1 MPARDK
7 RAFQGFL
14 IPEYVTI
21 VAMDYFLSVQAFNR
35 IVDTGSFV
43 KAAAQMNLH
52 PNVVTKLVQQLEAHL
67 RVKLLNRTTRRVM
80 LTTEGSLYHERMRRV
95 VDQWLEVEAE
105 MSVSQLDPRGKILV
119 DMGTTIASLIVIP
132 ALPAFHARYPSVQVD
147 ISASDRTADLAAEG
161 IDCVIRGGDLP
172 DSALVARR
180 LGSLQFV
187 TCATPAYLAAHAP
200 LAHPEQLESGHAL
213 VRYFFSPSGK
223 YNKIEFA
230 REGEHVTVEGRHAV
244 AVNDSNA
251 YLAAGMAGLGV
262 LHTLRFM
269 VQAQLDAGTLVTVLE
284 DWTVPPNTLSVV
296 YMPNR
301 HLSVRVRVFVEWLV
315 ELFHHHPHVSR

>member
-1 MPARDK
+1 MI
-7 RAFQGFL
+7 QEST
-14 IPEYVTI
+14 IPVRVTI
-21 VAMDYFLSVQAFNR
+21 CCMDYFLSVQAFNR

-67 RVKLLNRTTRRVM
+67 RVKLLNRTTRRVT
-80 LTTEGSLYHERMRRV
+80 LTSEGSLYHERMRRV

-105 MSVSQLDPRGKILV
+105 ISVSQLDPRGKIRV

-147 ISASDRTADLAAEG
+147 IGASDRTADLAAEG
-161 IDCVIRGGDLP
+161 IDCVIRGGELP

-180 LGSLQFV
+180 LGSLPFV

-200 LAHPEQLESGHAL
+200 LTDPAQLEREHAL

-223 YNKIEFA
+223 YNRLEFVKD
-230 REGEHVTVEGRHAV
+230 GKQVMVEGKHAV

-251 YLAAGMAGLGV
+251 YLAAGLAGLGV

-269 VQAQLDAGTLVTVLE
+269 VQAQLESGTLVAVLE
-284 DWTVPPNTLSVV
+284 DWTAPANTLSVV

-315 ELFHHHPHVSR
+315 ALFNNHPHVLR